1 MHLVIEILKANQY
14 CTHTGY
20 QEIQW
25 NPSVKETIGNQH
37 SVPYSVLSLT
47 HDQGL
52 PVYSGGR
59 DTRNRAVEHNVAA
72 FHM

>member
-1 MHLVIEILKANQY
+1 MQVTVNLFGETLCILQILKANQY

-25 NPSVKETIGNQH
+25 NPSVTETIGNQH
-37 SVPYSVLSLT
+37 FVPYSQVSLT

-52 PVYSGGR
+52 PEHSGGR
-59 DTRNRAVEHNVAA
+59 DC
-72 FHM
+72 